1 MNEASVNSST
11 SLKCQLGCMS
21 DKSSDSNYKKCWSE
35 VSMIEQAE
43 LKAHS
48 QQTSSVVVTRFNRN
62 NPDNSTV
69 FVTGVAFMMRFAVF
83 LKSRSSNL
91 LFRSRTLRL
100 PKTLS
105 SLELR
110 KNWLLD
116 LCNLIGFSDLGFVF
130 DFVDEPSVS
139 SVFDA
144 DSL

>member
-1 MNEASVNSST
+1 
-11 SLKCQLGCMS
+11 
-21 DKSSDSNYKKCWSE
+21 
-35 VSMIEQAE
+35 MIEQAE

-110 KNWLLD
+110 KN
-116 LCNLIGFSDLGFVF
+116 
-130 DFVDEPSVS
+130 
-139 SVFDA
+139 
-144 DSL
+144 